1 MRNTNKRLGKMI
13 EKIERK
19 RFEIAA
25 SGIICEEYREIL
37 YKTFLNVSQK
47 SSPETFD
54 VIAIDCF
61 EGKCLREAVIRWN
74 YKENTLTI
82 VHVLRTAEG
91 GAAPRVKKEK
101 SVASK

>member
-1 MRNTNKRLGKMI
+1 MI
-13 EKIERK
+13 EKIDKK
-19 RFEIAA
+19 RFEIAV
-25 SGIICEEYREIL
+25 SGIIRKEHTDVI

-54 VIAIDCF
+54 IIAIDCF